1 VLRTLKLAAGIA
13 VLGLA
18 CTIAGGWYYATS
30 EPRSQP
36 LGLPAALVDARS
48 SQGQA
53 LLESTP
59 LRADF
64 DALMRYFA
72 GQSRPGYCGV
82 ASATMVVNALD
93 ASAPRLS
100 QDTFFTA
107 RASAVRSS
115 LKVTLAGMTLDELAD
130 LLRAHDL
137 QVSVVHAADTSLEH
151 FRKMARDNVI
161 DASDFLLVNYDR
173 VALHQDGGGH
183 ISPVVAYHP
192 QTDHFLVLD
201 VASHK
206 YPPTWVSATDLWSA
220 MSTIDTSSG
229 RSRGFLV
236 ARRQPH

>member
-107 RASAVRSS
+107 
-115 LKVTLAGMTLDELAD
+115 
-130 LLRAHDL
+130 RAHDL